1 MIKAILAAA
10 GLALVVAPATAQK
23 YDSTGSLLVA
33 PPQAAGPLAP
43 ALATATIP
51 AKAALTIAGCTVGT
65 ASATCLAAN
74 LASAHLQI
82 QNVTSG
88 STNFVACTFGG
99 SAALNSSGSF
109 MLAPVGGGPS
119 AANWG
124 SATGVVPT
132 GALNCVATAAGAQ
145 LYVEYN

>member
-1 MIKAILAAA
+1 MKRALLAAA
-10 GLALVVAPATAQK
+10 LVLLAAPAIAQK
-23 YDSTGSLLVA
+23 YDSTGSLMVA

-43 ALATATIP
+43 SASTAVIP

-74 LASAHLQI
+74 AASSHLQI

-88 STNFVACTFGG
+88 TTNYIACTFGG
-99 SAALNSSGSF
+99 TAALNSSGSF
-109 MLAPVGGGPS
+109 MLAPIGSGPS

-124 SATGVVPT
+124 TATGVVPT
-132 GALNCVATAAGAQ
+132 GALNCIATAASAQ